1 MSDWGA
7 RVQTATSPPDPCCL
21 WRGRWR
27 VTLVEVPEAPPPRPL
42 TLRQLQAPGLGHSPR
57 NILLPAP
64 RSSPEPGWDAGKGRL
79 SLRPSATR
87 PLRTPPP
94 RLPPQ
99 NQVPAEGLVQI
110 RCHSATPRA
119 CTYLFWLHLEVGAD
133 TAADGWPCRKRDV
146 PRGVACVVGTGLA
159 QPGWGGHS
167 ARLQCQRTC
176 VLRCPLGI

>member
-42 TLRQLQAPGLGHSPR
+42 TLRRLRAPGLGHSPR
-57 NILLPAP
+57 NILLPLLAP
-64 RSSPEPGWDAGKGRL
+64 RLSRDGTREKADSVSAQARLGRCG
-79 SLRPSATR
+79 
-87 PLRTPPP
+87 PPP

-119 CTYLFWLHLEVGAD
+119 CTCLFWLHLEVGAD